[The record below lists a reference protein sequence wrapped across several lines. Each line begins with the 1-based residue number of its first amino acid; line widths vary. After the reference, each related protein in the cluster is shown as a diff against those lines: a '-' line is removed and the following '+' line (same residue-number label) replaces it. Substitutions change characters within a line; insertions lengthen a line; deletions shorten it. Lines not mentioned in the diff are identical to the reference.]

1 MARGKIVCF
10 YGGKGGVG
18 KTTTLLSLAGTLSK
32 LNKKVLIV
40 DLDLTNGAI
49 AISLNREAN
58 KTIFNFVEDYI
69 NNKYNDL
76 DKYITKYDENIS
88 FVASPKDPRYAS
100 RIDVKYIDNLLEKS
114 VYNHDVVLIDTPSI
128 LNEISVYSLDKSDVV
143 YLLTTKDCV
152 SLKNIKNL
160 VNLFIENNLD
170 KYKIILNNSFIPNKD
185 YFSNYDIK
193 NIIGHNVDYVISSSF
208 HVNNLDELVVNGE
221 IITYKYSK
229 FKDEKIF
236 KLIANE
242 IIGGNKDE

>member
-18 KTTTLLSLAGTLSK
+18 KTRTLLSLAGTLSK

-100 RIDVKYIDNLLEKS
+100 RIDVKYIDILLEKS

-143 YLLTTKDCV
+143 YLLTTNDCV
-152 SLKNIKNL
+152 SLKNVKNI

>member
-100 RIDVKYIDNLLEKS
+100 RIDVKYIDILLEKS
-114 VYNHDVVLIDTPSI
+114 VYNYDVVLIDTPSI
-128 LNEISVYSLDKSDVV
+128 LNEISVYSLDKSDIV
-143 YLLTTKDCV
+143 YLLTTNDCV
-152 SLKNIKNL
+152 SLKNIKNI

-242 IIGGNKDE
+242 IIGGNKAE

>member
-76 DKYITKYDENIS
+76 DKYIIKYDENIS

-100 RIDVKYIDNLLEKS
+100 RIDVKYIDILLEKS
-114 VYNHDVVLIDTPSI
+114 VYNYDVVLIDTPSI

-143 YLLTTKDCV
+143 YLLTTNDCV
-152 SLKNIKNL
+152 SLKNIKNI

-170 KYKIILNNSFIPNKD
+170 KYRIILNNSFIPNKD

>member
-49 AISLNREAN
+49 ALSLNREVN
-58 KTIFNFVEDYI
+58 KTIFNFVEDYT

-88 FVASPKDPRYAS
+88 FVANPKDPRYAS
-100 RIDVKYIDNLLEKS
+100 RIDLKYIDILLEKS
-114 VYNHDVVLIDTPSI
+114 VYNYDAVLIDTPSV
-128 LNEISVYSLDKSDVV
+128 LNEISVYSLDKSDIV
-143 YLLTTKDCV
+143 YLLTTNDCV

-221 IITYKYSK
+221 LITYKYSK

-236 KLIANE
+236 NLIASE

>member
-100 RIDVKYIDNLLEKS
+100 RIDVKYIDILLEKS

-128 LNEISVYSLDKSDVV
+128 LNEISVYSLDKSDVG
-143 YLLTTKDCV
+143 YLLRTNDCV
-152 SLKNIKNL
+152 SLKNIKNI

>member
-100 RIDVKYIDNLLEKS
+100 RIDVKYIDILLEKS
-114 VYNHDVVLIDTPSI
+114 VYNYDVVLIDTPSI
-128 LNEISVYSLDKSDVV
+128 LNEISVYSLDKSDIV
-143 YLLTTKDCV
+143 YLLTTNDCV

-236 KLIANE
+236 KLISNE

>member
-100 RIDVKYIDNLLEKS
+100 RIDVKYIDILLEKS
-114 VYNHDVVLIDTPSI
+114 VYNYDVVLIDTPSI
-128 LNEISVYSLDKSDVV
+128 LNEISVYSLDKSDIV
-143 YLLTTKDCV
+143 YLLTTNDCV
-152 SLKNIKNL
+152 SLKNIKNI

-193 NIIGHNVDYVISSSF
+193 NIIGHNVDYIISSSF

>member
-18 KTTTLLSLAGTLSK
+18 KTTALLSLAGTLSK

-49 AISLNREAN
+49 ALSLNREVN

-100 RIDVKYIDNLLEKS
+100 RIDVKYIDILLEKS
-114 VYNHDVVLIDTPSI
+114 VYNYDVVLIDTPSV
-128 LNEISVYSLDKSDVV
+128 LNEISVYSLDKSDIV
-143 YLLTTKDCV
+143 YLLTTNDCV

-208 HVNNLDELVVNGE
+208 HVNNLDELVINGE
-221 IITYKYSK
+221 LITYKYSK

-236 KLIANE
+236 NLISSE

>member
-100 RIDVKYIDNLLEKS
+100 RIDVKYIDILLEKS

-128 LNEISVYSLDKSDVV
+128 LNEISVYSLDKSDIV
-143 YLLTTKDCV
+143 YLLTTNDCV
-152 SLKNIKNL
+152 SLKNIKNI

>member
-49 AISLNREAN
+49 DIYQNREAK

-100 RIDVKYIDNLLEKS
+100 RIDVKYIDILLEKS

-143 YLLTTKDCV
+143 YLLTTNDCV
-152 SLKNIKNL
+152 SLKNIKNI

-208 HVNNLDELVVNGE
+208 HVNNLDELVVKGE

>member
-100 RIDVKYIDNLLEKS
+100 RIDVKYIDILLEKS
-114 VYNHDVVLIDTPSI
+114 VYNYDVVLIDTPSI
-128 LNEISVYSLDKSDVV
+128 LNEISVYSLDKSDIV
-143 YLLTTKDCV
+143 YLLTTNDCV
-152 SLKNIKNL
+152 SLKNIKNI

-208 HVNNLDELVVNGE
+208 HVNNLDELIVNGE

>member
-100 RIDVKYIDNLLEKS
+100 RVDVKYIDILLEKS
-114 VYNHDVVLIDTPSI
+114 VYNYDVVLIDTPSI
-128 LNEISVYSLDKSDVV
+128 LNEISVYSLDKSDIV
-143 YLLTTKDCV
+143 YLLTTNDCV

>member
-100 RIDVKYIDNLLEKS
+100 RIDVKYIDTLLEKS
-114 VYNHDVVLIDTPSI
+114 VYNYDVVLIDTPSI

-143 YLLTTKDCV
+143 YLLTTNDCV

>member
-100 RIDVKYIDNLLEKS
+100 RIDIKYIDILLEKS

-143 YLLTTKDCV
+143 YLLTTNDCV
-152 SLKNIKNL
+152 SLKNIKNI

>member
-100 RIDVKYIDNLLEKS
+100 RIDVKYIDILLEKS
-114 VYNHDVVLIDTPSI
+114 VYNYDVILIDTPST

-143 YLLTTKDCV
+143 YLLTTNDCV

-193 NIIGHNVDYVISSSF
+193 NIIGHNIDYVISSSF

>member
-100 RIDVKYIDNLLEKS
+100 RIDIKYIDILLEKS

-143 YLLTTKDCV
+143 YLLTTNDCV
-152 SLKNIKNL
+152 SLKNIKNI

-193 NIIGHNVDYVISSSF
+193 NIIGRNVDYVISSSF

>member
-100 RIDVKYIDNLLEKS
+100 RIDVKYIDILLEKS
-114 VYNHDVVLIDTPSI
+114 VYNYDVVLIDTPSV

-143 YLLTTKDCV
+143 YLLTTNDCV

>member
-76 DKYITKYDENIS
+76 DKYIIKYDENIS

-100 RIDVKYIDNLLEKS
+100 RIDVKYIDILLEKS
-114 VYNHDVVLIDTPSI
+114 VYNYDVVLIDTPSI

-143 YLLTTKDCV
+143 YLLTTNDCV

>member
-49 AISLNREAN
+49 AISLNKEAN

-100 RIDVKYIDNLLEKS
+100 RIDVKYIDILLEKS
-114 VYNHDVVLIDTPSI
+114 VYNYDVVLIDTPSI
-128 LNEISVYSLDKSDVV
+128 LNEISVYSLDKSDIV
-143 YLLTTKDCV
+143 YLLTTNDCV
-152 SLKNIKNL
+152 SLKNIKNI

-193 NIIGHNVDYVISSSF
+193 NIIGHNVDYIISSSF

>member
-100 RIDVKYIDNLLEKS
+100 RIDVKYIDILLEKS
-114 VYNHDVVLIDTPSI
+114 VYNYDVVLIDTPSI

-143 YLLTTKDCV
+143 YLLTTNDCV
-152 SLKNIKNL
+152 SLKNIKNI

-242 IIGGNKDE
+242 IIGGNKYE

>member
-100 RIDVKYIDNLLEKS
+100 RIDVKYIDILLEKS
-114 VYNHDVVLIDTPSI
+114 VYNYDVVLIDTPSI

-143 YLLTTKDCV
+143 YLLTTNDCV
-152 SLKNIKNL
+152 SLKNIKNI

>member
-100 RIDVKYIDNLLEKS
+100 RIDVKYIDILLEKS

-143 YLLTTKDCV
+143 YLLTTNDCV
-152 SLKNIKNL
+152 SLKNVKNI
-160 VNLFIENNLD
+160 VNFFIENNLD

>member
-100 RIDVKYIDNLLEKS
+100 RIDIKYIGILLEKS

-143 YLLTTKDCV
+143 YLLTTNDCV
-152 SLKNIKNL
+152 SLKNIKNI

>member
-18 KTTTLLSLAGTLSK
+18 KTTTLLSLAGTLYK

-49 AISLNREAN
+49 AISLNREVN

-100 RIDVKYIDNLLEKS
+100 RIDVKYIDILLEKS

-143 YLLTTKDCV
+143 YLLTTNDCV
-152 SLKNIKNL
+152 SLKNIKNI

>member
-100 RIDVKYIDNLLEKS
+100 RIDVKYIDILLEKS

-143 YLLTTKDCV
+143 YLLTTNDCV
-152 SLKNIKNL
+152 SLKNVKNI

>member
-10 YGGKGGVG
+10 YGGKGEVG

-100 RIDVKYIDNLLEKS
+100 RIDIKYIDILLEKS

-143 YLLTTKDCV
+143 YLLTTNDCV
-152 SLKNIKNL
+152 SLKNIKNI

>member
-1 MARGKIVCF
+1 MGKVISIINM
-10 YGGKGGVG
+10 KGGVG

-100 RIDVKYIDNLLEKS
+100 RIDVKYIDILLEKS
-114 VYNHDVVLIDTPSI
+114 VYNYDVVLIDTPSI
-128 LNEISVYSLDKSDVV
+128 LNEISVYSLDKSDIV
-143 YLLTTKDCV
+143 YLLTTNDCV

>member
-100 RIDVKYIDNLLEKS
+100 RIDIKYIDILLEKS

-128 LNEISVYSLDKSDVV
+128 LNEISVYSLDKSDVI
-143 YLLTTKDCV
+143 YLLTTNDCV
-152 SLKNIKNL
+152 SLKNIKNI

>member
-100 RIDVKYIDNLLEKS
+100 RIDIKYIDILLEKS
-114 VYNHDVVLIDTPSI
+114 VYNHDVVLIDTRSI

-143 YLLTTKDCV
+143 YLLTTNDCV
-152 SLKNIKNL
+152 SLKNVKNI

>member
-100 RIDVKYIDNLLEKS
+100 RIDVKYIDILLEKS
-114 VYNHDVVLIDTPSI
+114 VYNYDVVLIDTPSI

-143 YLLTTKDCV
+143 YLLTTNDCV
-152 SLKNIKNL
+152 SLKNVKNI

>member
-100 RIDVKYIDNLLEKS
+100 RIDIKYIDILLEKS

-143 YLLTTKDCV
+143 YLLTTNDCV
-152 SLKNIKNL
+152 SLKNIKNI

-193 NIIGHNVDYVISSSF
+193 NIIGHNVDYVISPSF

>member
-88 FVASPKDPRYAS
+88 YVASPKDPRYAS
-100 RIDVKYIDNLLEKS
+100 RIDVKYIDILLEKS
-114 VYNHDVVLIDTPSI
+114 VYNYDVVLIDTPSI

-143 YLLTTKDCV
+143 YLLTTNDCV

>member
-1 MARGKIVCF
+1 M
-10 YGGKGGVG
+10 
-18 KTTTLLSLAGTLSK
+18 
-32 LNKKVLIV
+32 
-40 DLDLTNGAI
+40 
-49 AISLNREAN
+49 
-58 KTIFNFVEDYI
+58 
-69 NNKYNDL
+69 
-76 DKYITKYDENIS
+76 
-88 FVASPKDPRYAS
+88 
-100 RIDVKYIDNLLEKS
+100 
-114 VYNHDVVLIDTPSI
+114 
-128 LNEISVYSLDKSDVV
+128 DKSDVV
-143 YLLTTKDCV
+143 YLLTTNDCV
-152 SLKNIKNL
+152 SLKNIKNI

>member
-18 KTTTLLSLAGTLSK
+18 KTTTILSLAGTLSK

-100 RIDVKYIDNLLEKS
+100 RIDVKYIDILLEKS
-114 VYNHDVVLIDTPSI
+114 VYNYDVVLIDTPSI
-128 LNEISVYSLDKSDVV
+128 LNEISVYSLDKSDIV
-143 YLLTTKDCV
+143 YLLTTNDCV
-152 SLKNIKNL
+152 SLKNIKNI

>member
-100 RIDVKYIDNLLEKS
+100 RIDVKYIDILLEKS
-114 VYNHDVVLIDTPSI
+114 VYNYDVVLIDTTSI

-143 YLLTTKDCV
+143 YLLTTNDCV

-242 IIGGNKDE
+242 IIGGKKDE

>member
-76 DKYITKYDENIS
+76 DKYILNMMKTSHLWQVQKI
-88 FVASPKDPRYAS
+88 
-100 RIDVKYIDNLLEKS
+100 L
-114 VYNHDVVLIDTPSI
+114 DTQVELI
-128 LNEISVYSLDKSDVV
+128 LNI
-143 YLLTTKDCV
+143 
-152 SLKNIKNL
+152 
-160 VNLFIENNLD
+160 
-170 KYKIILNNSFIPNKD
+170 
-185 YFSNYDIK
+185 
-193 NIIGHNVDYVISSSF
+193 
-208 HVNNLDELVVNGE
+208 
-221 IITYKYSK
+221 
-229 FKDEKIF
+229 
-236 KLIANE
+236 
-242 IIGGNKDE
+242 

>member
-100 RIDVKYIDNLLEKS
+100 RIDVKYIDILLEKS
-114 VYNHDVVLIDTPSI
+114 VYNHDVILIDTPSI

-143 YLLTTKDCV
+143 YLLTTNDCV

>member
-100 RIDVKYIDNLLEKS
+100 RIDVKYIDILLEKS

-143 YLLTTKDCV
+143 YLLTTNDCV
-152 SLKNIKNL
+152 SLKNVKNII
-160 VNLFIENNLD
+160 NLFIENNLD